1 MNVQDDRIRS
11 VCEALTLS
19 AIGEHYPALAEE
31 AAKQETS
38 YVDFLEQCLN
48 AEQDERRRRSQSVL
62 TKLAG
67 FPIIKTL
74 DDYDFK
80 FAAGA
85 PKKSVQTL
93 KSLAFVERNE
103 NVIFLGPSGVG
114 KTHLAIALGYLA
126 TQSGLK
132 VRFITAADMVLQ
144 LEKAQ
149 THGRLDT
156 YIKRSLLGPSILIID
171 EIGYL
176 PLQRNQA
183 SLFFQVIAKRYEHGS
198 IILTSNLSFGQWD
211 STFSGNAALTAAML
225 DRLLH
230 HAHVVQIKGESYRLK
245 EQRKAGLLPPK
256 SEQINDCLL
265 YTSPSPRDGLLSR
278 MPSSA

>member
-1 MNVQDDRIRS
+1 MNVQDDRIQS
-11 VCEALTLS
+11 VCEALTLT
-19 AIGEHYPALAEE
+19 AVGESYPALAQQ
-31 AAKQETS
+31 AAKEDLS
-38 YVDFLEQCLN
+38 YADFLERCLM
-48 AEQDERRRRSQSVL
+48 AEQEERKRRSQTVL

-74 DDYDFK
+74 DSYDFK

-85 PKKSVQTL
+85 PKKTVKSL
-93 KSLAFVERNE
+93 ESLAFVERCE

-126 TQSGLK
+126 TQSGIK

-149 THGRLDT
+149 HNGRLDA
-156 YIKRSLLGPSILIID
+156 YVKRSLLGPGILIID

-211 STFSGNAALTAAML
+211 TTFSGNAALTAAML

-230 HAHVVQIKGESYRLK
+230 HAHVVQIKGDSYRLK
-245 EQRKAGLLPPK
+245 EKRKAGLLLPESDKPAA
-256 SEQINDCLL
+256 EQ
-265 YTSPSPRDGLLSR
+265 
-278 MPSSA
+278 AE